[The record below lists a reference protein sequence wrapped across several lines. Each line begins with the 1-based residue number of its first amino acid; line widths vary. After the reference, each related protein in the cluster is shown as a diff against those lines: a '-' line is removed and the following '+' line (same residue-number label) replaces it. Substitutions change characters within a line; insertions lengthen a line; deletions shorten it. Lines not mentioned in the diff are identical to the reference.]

1 MSTPDKGASTSIAE
15 AGERALIDR
24 IRQRFPAPPGA
35 LTVAIGDDA
44 AVAPGVRG
52 ELQVLTTDVL
62 VEGIHFDLAFSSFA
76 DVGYKALAVN
86 VSDVAAMGGTPRLA
100 LLSLVLPERLT
111 LPDFDGLLDGLPDDL
126 VPEVV
131 EALAR
136 RSPQATIVVATG
148 RSDVA
153 RLCQRVIPLASQAS
167 ANPSPTQTTIATP
180 AH

>member
-86 VSDVAAMGGTPRLA
+86 VSDVAAMGGTPQPDAEFYKTLSKA
-100 LLSLVLPERLT
+100 LDEIAAGLELVAKA
-111 LPDFDGLLDGLPDDL
+111 D
-126 VPEVV
+126 
-131 EALAR
+131 
-136 RSPQATIVVATG
+136 
-148 RSDVA
+148 
-153 RLCQRVIPLASQAS
+153 
-167 ANPSPTQTTIATP
+167 
-180 AH
+180 